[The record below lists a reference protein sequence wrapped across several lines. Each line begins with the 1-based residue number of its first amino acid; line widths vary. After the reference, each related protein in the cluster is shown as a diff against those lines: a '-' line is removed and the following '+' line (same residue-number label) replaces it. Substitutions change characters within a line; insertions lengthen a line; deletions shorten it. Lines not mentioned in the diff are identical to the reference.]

1 MALSSGIIQKHV
13 GETIIIGFR
22 YHSPALDDDESII
35 AASASA
41 QTGITMGTVDI
52 SGAEVYG
59 PVSGGTAGTDYT
71 IRFTVSTDQGQVFI
85 DDYLVKVIA

>member
-1 MALSSGIIQKHV
+1 MALATGTIQKHV

-22 YHSPALDDDESII
+22 YHSPALDDDENII
-35 AASASA
+35 SVAVSA
-41 QTGITMGTVDI
+41 QTGITAGTADI
-52 SGAEVYG
+52 SGTEVYC

-71 IRFTVSTDQGQVFI
+71 LRFTVSTDQGQVFI